1 MTSLVGRVYA
11 RLAASQLA
19 RPHGLLGKTA
29 MDKLNQSNAERIA
42 TCVGAAAVRPGATT
56 ADVGFGGGV
65 GLRSLLEAGAGHVH
79 GIEVSS
85 SAITRARRTYRDE
98 IREGRL
104 TVHEGT
110 LQQMPLPDGS
120 VDALVSTNTVYFVPD
135 LAPVAAELA
144 RVLASG
150 GRAVLG
156 IADQDRM
163 REIGMPLHGFVLRPV
178 DEIVETMTAAGALRV
193 AGREQLD
200 DIVDYTVL
208 VLTPAS

>member
-79 GIEVSS
+79 GIELSS

-98 IREGRL
+98 IRDGRL

-120 VDALVSTNTVYFVPD
+120 LDALVSTNTVYFVPD

-144 RVLASG
+144 RVLAPG

-200 DIVDYTVL
+200 DIVDFTVL
-208 VLTPAS
+208 VLEPAR